1 MQYNRNEFLKLM
13 GLSAVGVAT
22 ISPTLTTDPLMN
34 RPAAEG
40 LTLGLASYTFHKF
53 GLDEAIAMAQ
63 RVGLKNIALKS
74 MHLPLESSAPEIKAA
89 TDKIKKAGLKLYGAG
104 VIYMKTSEEVDR
116 AFEYAKQADMGVI
129 IGVPAYELL
138 ERVNKKVQEY
148 DIKLAIH
155 NHGPGD
161 DVYAS
166 PTTAYEKVKNLD
178 PRMGLCMDI
187 GHTQRIGED
196 PAALAEKYQD
206 RLFDVHL
213 KDVTTSTGD
222 GVPLEVGRGVID
234 IPGFLRTLKKINYDG
249 VVAFEYEKDGDD
261 PLAGLAESVGYV
273 RGILKMV

>member
-13 GLSAVGVAT
+13 GLSAVGAAAL
-22 ISPTLTTDPLMN
+22 SPASAAVLPAS

-53 GLDEAIAMAQ
+53 SLDEAVAMAK
-63 RVGLKNIALKS
+63 RLGLKNIALKS
-74 MHLPLESSAPEIKAA
+74 MHLPLDSSAQEIKAA
-89 TDKIKKAGLKLYGAG
+89 IDKIKKAGLTLYGGG
-104 VIYMKTSEEVDR
+104 VIYMKTPEEVDQ
-116 AFEYAKQADMGVI
+116 AFEYAKQAGMSVI
-129 IGVPAYELL
+129 IGVPAYDLL
-138 ERVNKKVQEY
+138 ERVNKKVQEH
-148 DIKLAIH
+148 DIKMAIH

-178 PRMGLCMDI
+178 PRVGLCIDI

-196 PAALAEKYQD
+196 PSALAEKYQD

-222 GVPLEVGRGVID
+222 GVALEVGRGVID
-234 IPGFLRTLKKINYDG
+234 IPKFLRTLKKINYAG
-249 VVAFEYEKDGDD
+249 VVAFEYEKDSDD